1 MKLRKTI
8 LGFISLMISVGA
20 MFSGSTTIADATS
33 DDWYYPALGKAEDMP
48 TKPKSSQAPKAK
60 KKVVKHK
67 KVLKKHI
74 KKSTKKHVRKHVK
87 HSKKVAKNHKAK

>member
-8 LGFISLMISVGA
+8 LGFVSLLSVGA
-20 MFSGSTTIADATS
+20 MFSASASTVDAGS

-60 KKVVKHK
+60 KSIKHK
-67 KVLKKHI
+67 KV
-74 KKSTKKHVRKHVK
+74 SKKHVKK
-87 HSKKVAKNHKAK
+87 HSKKRVKKSKKTAKHVKAKS